1 MMSSTMFHIE
11 LRQPPHRLHRFNLSE
26 QELRET
32 VLAPWVRGERLE
44 IGERG
49 WSADAGAILVLEGPE
64 IPIGQLTMNRGWSV
78 AQREGRDVTERVLAG
93 ARGELGGAV
102 VPGSAASAA
111 SGPQSGPAPGGPRA
125 EADVELLADAL
136 GLELLRGLGETP
148 MSLLSAWR
156 AASRRYPQTPP
167 GTALDLA
174 QRAVASLARSR
185 LITVSGA
192 GEERQQLQ
200 GAELDAALSAGE
212 SWTAE
217 SGARALWI
225 RRS

>member
-1 MMSSTMFHIE
+1 MFHIE
-11 LRQPPHRLHRFNLSE
+11 LRQPPHRMHRFNLSE

-32 VLAPWVRGERLE
+32 VLTPWVRGERIE
-44 IGERG
+44 VGERG

-93 ARGELGGAV
+93 AREEVGEGPPSSAMTSAV
-102 VPGSAASAA
+102 
-111 SGPQSGPAPGGPRA
+111 
-125 EADVELLADAL
+125 ADPEMLADAL

-156 AASRRYPQTPP
+156 TAAQRHPQMSA
-167 GTALDLA
+167 GASLDLA
-174 QRAVASLARSR
+174 QRAVASLAHSR
-185 LITVSGA
+185 LITLTRG
-192 GEERQQLQ
+192 GDERQQLQ
-200 GAELDAALSAGE
+200 GAELDAALSAHE

-217 SGARALWI
+217 SGPDALWM
-225 RRS
+225 RRG